1 MLAFQPTLKIAGVTM
16 GIVRRRE
23 TIGADVDCYLIGKQV
38 SELIEWLHE
47 LRELRGDEVFDHAA
61 RDLIAATVAVLAHAR
76 GHRRALDVLGVVRA
90 VHDPRIARAS
100 SSW

>member
-23 TIGADVDCYLIGKQV
+23 TIGPDVDCYLIGKQV

-47 LRELRGDEVFDHAA
+47 LREFAWR
-61 RDLIAATVAVLAHAR
+61 
-76 GHRRALDVLGVVRA
+76 
-90 VHDPRIARAS
+90 
-100 SSW
+100 